1 MVNYLKKVIMIDWA
15 EVNFVIG
22 TNPDSF
28 IEIKFDTKSID
39 TEHGLKAYMNTIV
52 KTHDVISQFNFRRV
66 IKFWGYKDQ
75 GYVYFMLAP
84 SWIKSN
90 PAISYAGVCDQTL
103 FGDNKEEEGGA
114 GVSGVGNRLT
124 EGMSASEQNL
134 FKIH

>member
-103 FGDNKEEEGGA
+103 FGDSKEEEGVG
-114 GVSGVGNRLT
+114 GVGNRLT